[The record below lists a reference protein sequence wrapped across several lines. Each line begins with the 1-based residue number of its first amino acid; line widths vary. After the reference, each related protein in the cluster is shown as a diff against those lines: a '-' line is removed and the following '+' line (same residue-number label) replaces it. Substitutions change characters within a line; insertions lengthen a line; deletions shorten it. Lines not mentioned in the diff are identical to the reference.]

1 MKKIIDKKNNVSTS
15 IGTAHFKN
23 VKAKYFVTYLIFF
36 VVFILFFQTTLSE
49 YVIISNFEF
58 SEFSINFLFISL
70 IFLKSIDLFFTC

>member
-1 MKKIIDKKNNVSTS
+1 MKKIIDKKNSVSTS
-15 IGTAHFKN
+15 IGTTHFKN

-36 VVFILFFQTTLSE
+36 AVFILFFQTTLSE

-70 IFLKSIDLFFTC
+70 LFLKSIDLFFTC

>member
-15 IGTAHFKN
+15 IGINHFKN

-36 VVFILFFQTTLSE
+36 AVFILFFQTTLSE

-58 SEFSINFLFISL
+58 SEFSISFLFISL
-70 IFLKSIDLFFTC
+70 LFLKSIDLFFTC

>member
-1 MKKIIDKKNNVSTS
+1 MKKIIDKKSNVSTS
-15 IGTAHFKN
+15 IGTTHFKN

>member
-15 IGTAHFKN
+15 IRTNHFKN

-36 VVFILFFQTTLSE
+36 AVFILFFQTTLSE

-58 SEFSINFLFISL
+58 SEFSMNFLFISL
-70 IFLKSIDLFFTC
+70 LFLKSIDLFFTC

>member
-15 IGTAHFKN
+15 IGTTHFKN

-36 VVFILFFQTTLSE
+36 AVFILFFQTTLSE

-70 IFLKSIDLFFTC
+70 LFLKSIDLFFTC